1 MKADVCS
8 VEATC
13 AATPLCDCFLVV
25 RDDCWVLSSG
35 VKRSVSAPTTPSRDT
50 LLPVAGAVVP
60 DGGLESLPASSFNP
74 ALLVG
79 QETLVLPTRRGRGA
93 VAVDASATAAHPVR
107 VETEG

>member
-1 MKADVCS
+1 VKADVCS

-13 AATPLCDCFLVV
+13 AANPLCDCFLVV
-25 RDDCWVLSSG
+25 RDDCWVMTSG